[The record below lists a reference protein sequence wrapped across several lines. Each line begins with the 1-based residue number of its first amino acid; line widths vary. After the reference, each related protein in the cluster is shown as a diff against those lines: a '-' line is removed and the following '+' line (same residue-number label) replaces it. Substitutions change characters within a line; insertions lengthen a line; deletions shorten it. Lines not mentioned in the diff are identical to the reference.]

1 MRSALFLAAHFSR
14 RNESFAHHNERPNSS
29 RPARLTHRVL
39 RSLSPL
45 GAAPELN
52 RPMSASSLLLAC
64 LAFICTSSL
73 AMPTWS
79 AGDVVARTNFAA
91 TEAEAEAA
99 EAPLPP
105 LRSSPLTSKCLDT
118 CTTASDAIC
127 QDGGF
132 GPSGVWRELGTDCT
146 CTTSCDNPESAHFGA
161 DFLFQLRGRAWT
173 VTEGCKCLLWT
184 SSAGCVNRNP
194 AEECGSTLVPATAYT
209 FSFPVARTIGMA
221 ASISQGYGAL
231 YAEALTG
238 LQSYLQC
245 FAPDCG
251 MQIRPTRGGVNIE
264 ATVWDYLG
272 NGSSTATLKRA
283 AALSQESEA
292 AALFASLPEALFKA
306 LGPVTVSAP
315 SMSMRMAQVH
325 YTDGQPPDD
334 NYEHGVDMK
343 KRAWEDRDYGKH
355 GYGKNDSIHKFWYH
369 GYHNPEIS
377 VEHKDVFLA

>member
-1 MRSALFLAAHFSR
+1 M
-14 RNESFAHHNERPNSS
+14 
-29 RPARLTHRVL
+29 L

-79 AGDVVARTNFAA
+79 AGDLVARTKFAA
-91 TEAEAEAA
+91 AEAEAEAA

-105 LRSSPLTSKCLDT
+105 PPPTLKCLNT
-118 CTTASDAIC
+118 CTTAGDAIC
-127 QDGGF
+127 QSGGW

-146 CTTSCDNPESAHFGA
+146 CTTSCDNPLSAHFGA

-194 AEECGSTLVPATAYT
+194 AEECGSTRVPATAYT
-209 FSFPVARTIGMA
+209 FSFPVAGTIDMA
-221 ASISQGYGAL
+221 TSISQGHGAL
-231 YAEALTG
+231 WAEARTG

-251 MQIRPTRGGVNIE
+251 MRIGPTRGGVNIE
-264 ATVWDYLG
+264 AAVWDYLG
-272 NGSSTATLKRA
+272 NGSSTATLERA

-315 SMSMRMAQVH
+315 SMVMVIQQVH

-343 KRAWEDRDYGKH
+343 SSVWEEDRDYGKH
-355 GYGKNDSIHKFWYH
+355 GYGKNDSIHKAWFHPHFY
-369 GYHNPEIS
+369 NPEIS
-377 VEHKDVFLA
+377 VEDMDVALTGVFTGDGVFD